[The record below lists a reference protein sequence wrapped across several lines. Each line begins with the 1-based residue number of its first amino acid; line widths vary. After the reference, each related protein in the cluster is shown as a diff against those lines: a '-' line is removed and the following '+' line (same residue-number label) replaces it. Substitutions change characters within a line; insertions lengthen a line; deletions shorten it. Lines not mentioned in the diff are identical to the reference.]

1 MKHNPC
7 IISGYINGQKF
18 RPSNWSERLCEAGAT
33 FDPLKR
39 VMRYS
44 EHLYPRQC
52 EEHGCSV
59 YVNFDALDAEL
70 VRYINWFIKSNG
82 METIAL
88 SPTAVSPVLTEV
100 TATTEANA
108 VIAPTTKPQPAR
120 RSKVAKFAA

>member
-1 MKHNPC
+1 MKHGQY

-18 RPSNWSERLCEAGAT
+18 RPSNWSERLCEAGAS

-59 YVNFDALDAEL
+59 YVNFDVLDTAL
-70 VRYINWFIKSNG
+70 VRYIAWFIESNG
-82 METIAL
+82 MQTVSLQQQPHL
-88 SPTAVSPVLTEV
+88 SVLTEV
-100 TATTEANA
+100 EANDKA
-108 VIAPTTKPQPAR
+108 ETLGVLSPSASKPRAAR
-120 RSKVAKFAA
+120 RNKAAA